1 VTSQNDDGPGPGFLA
16 TLSPVPE
23 TQCWQL
29 LASAQVGRLGL
40 LVDGRPEVLPV
51 NYILDGES
59 VLFRTAEGT
68 VLTHAARKVVAFQV
82 DRVDEA
88 VHEGWSVLVQG
99 RADDISDAIDANSER
114 MRRLSLV
121 TWAPG
126 TRHRWFRIQPDKV
139 TGRRLRLTPDAL

>member
-1 VTSQNDDGPGPGFLA
+1 VTPQNDDGPGPGVVA
-16 TLSPVPE
+16 TLTPVPE
-23 TQCWQL
+23 AQCWQL
-29 LASAQVGRLGL
+29 LAGAQVGRLGL

-82 DRVDEA
+82 DRVDDA
-88 VHEGWSVLVQG
+88 THQGWSVLVQG

-114 MRRLSLV
+114 MRRLALV

-126 TRHRWFRIQPDKV
+126 ARHRWFRIKPDRV
-139 TGRRLRLTPDAL
+139 TGRRLRVTPDAL